1 MPTWSPDNVILTDA
15 GQQILSKLS
24 LGKGSIEITN
34 IKVGLYVSDTDPNI
48 SDLATVTD
56 IQHIATTINAG
67 VIGVTSEGNFS
78 NVEISVENTVNTK
91 SVTKFC
97 QIGIYAKYSGDGNEV
112 LYMIAQCNSGEYEQL
127 PAYSETPTALFYNLR
142 VYHGYEGGMTATIAE
157 NSYVD
162 PTRVVS
168 LESRATELENQVEAL
183 TSRKLYVYSEAEDL
197 QVKFSVDSPLVD
209 RENVVNVGLFPLIPL
224 SGNYYYCLI
233 PYNANNVTL
242 IENGES
248 VITSTIP
255 QESFYNP
262 PLLVHYGSNQFW
274 ANYLTKKFTVIL
286 RGVSVDPSVKI
297 TINYSYVNDGNVVSE
312 STTAIPLTG
321 KAMYSVS
328 TEGNP
333 DLNPCYKA
341 ELPIFLNSDLEIKWN
356 VNGAESTAT
365 IHYFE
370 LGFIDYIYINPLTS
384 VCGSLENIIPL
395 LFSNLVRGEHNHL
408 SAYIKRA
415 EDFATRIILNSGEI
429 VYDYS
434 NELDTVGYSCKEV
447 RIGTCCTKIC
457 DNAFS
462 MGTVDSV
469 FIPDTVESI
478 GSQAFNSATKVYIDN
493 YPVAVEVSDTAFE
506 NSEMVTYAY
515 ENPTD
520 VTMFFAGSKCI
531 YSTKSS
537 IISLDSVASPFF
549 SSGTVDKIFIGSN
562 VKSFCISNRTSSVMR
577 FPNLSKVIINEEG
590 EKLDLYNSFYGCS
603 KLLEITIPLRVSRL
617 STDFMGGIS
626 GTKKIYIDN
635 SPSGL
640 SKRKFDDTFKVYY
653 KYLNEMVAPI
663 EGDTTLVSNTH
674 SVSIP
679 AHYVKENH
687 KVTVYFSSISASD
700 LESSSATGSSIPSL
714 SLPFKPS
721 HEFAQVV
728 NQFYKTQVSGY
739 TQNVKEMV
747 VCDNSTV
754 GTATLIL
761 DIPSTST
768 VSFIDIGIK
777 GGVFTYFT
785 SE

>member
-15 GQQILSKLS
+15 GQQILAKLS

-34 IKVGLYVSDTDPNI
+34 IKIGLYVSDTDPNI
-48 SDLATVTD
+48 SDLPTVTD

-67 VIGVTSEGNFS
+67 IIGVTSEGNFS

-97 QIGIYAKYSGDGNEV
+97 QIGIYAKYSGDGKEV

-183 TSRKLYVYSEAEDL
+183 TSRKLYVYSEEDA
-197 QVKFSVDSPLVD
+197 QSVVFKLNSSLVD
-209 RENVVNVGLFPLIPL
+209 RENVINVGEFNLIPI

-233 PYNANNVTL
+233 PYNANCVQL
-242 IENGES
+242 KENNRYS
-248 VITSTIP
+248 DTMVIP

-262 PLLVHYGSNQFW
+262 PLLVHNGSKYFW
-274 ANYLTKKFTVIL
+274 ANYLTKKFTAIL
-286 RGVSVDPSVKI
+286 KGVSIIPYMEIKV
-297 TINYSYVNDGNVVSE
+297 NYSYIDNGSTISE
-312 STTAIPLTG
+312 STIAKSLTG
-321 KAMYSVS
+321 KAMLKVDA
-328 TEGNP
+328 EGQPILTN
-333 DLNPCYKA
+333 CYKV
-341 ELPIFLNSDLEIKWN
+341 ELPILLNSDLEIKWD
-356 VNGAESTAT
+356 NGDSEKTVVIPFSSLV
-365 IHYFE
+365 Y
-370 LGFIDYIYINPLTS
+370 GYNFIDPLNSSCDDFET
-384 VCGSLENIIPL
+384 VAPA
-395 LFSNLVRGEHNHL
+395 LFSNLVNGEHNHL
-408 SAYIKRA
+408 SAYIEKA

-429 VYDYS
+429 VYNYS
-434 NELDTVGYSCKEV
+434 NELDTVGYSCREV
-447 RIGTCCTKIC
+447 RVGTCCTKIC

-469 FIPDTVESI
+469 FIPDTVKSI
-478 GSQAFNSATKVYIDN
+478 GSQAFSSATKVYIDN

-531 YSTKSS
+531 YSTKSPN
-537 IISLDSVASPFF
+537 IGYSLYDFDTTSV
-549 SSGTVDKIFIGSN
+549 TKIVVGSN
-562 VKSFCISNRTSSVMR
+562 VNTLSIANRSNGNK
-577 FPNLSKVIINEEG
+577 FPNLESIKIVEEG
-590 EKLDLYNSFYGCS
+590 KVLSLNTYSFYGCS
-603 KLLEITIPLRVSRL
+603 KLTSITLPRRVKNIPKY
-617 STDFMGGIS
+617 FMDGIT
-626 GTKKIYIDN
+626 GTKNVYIDN
-635 SPSGL
+635 SPSGIAI
-640 SKRKFDDTFKVYY
+640 SAIFDDTFNVYY
-653 KYLNEMVAPI
+653 KYLGKIIAPI
-663 EGDTTLVSNTH
+663 EGDTVLISNSH
-674 SVSIP
+674 NVSIP

-700 LESSSATGSSIPSL
+700 LESSSATGSSIPSF

-728 NQFYKTQVSGY
+728 NQFYKNQVSGY

-747 VCDNSTV
+747 VCDNSTE
-754 GTATLIL
+754 GTITLTL

-768 VSFIDIGIK
+768 VSFISTGIK

>member
-15 GQQILSKLS
+15 GQQILAKLS

-48 SDLATVTD
+48 SDLSTVTD

-67 VIGVTSEGNFS
+67 IIGVTSEGNFS
-78 NVEISVENTVNTK
+78 NVEISVENTVNTE

-97 QIGIYAKYSGDGNEV
+97 QIGIYAKYSGDGKEV

-197 QVKFSVDSPLVD
+197 QVKFSVDNPLVD
-209 RENVVNVGLFPLIPL
+209 RENVVNVGVFPLIHL

-233 PYNANNVTL
+233 PYNANSVTL

-248 VITSTIP
+248 VITSIIP

-274 ANYLTKKFTVIL
+274 ANYLTKKFTIVL
-286 RGVSVDPSVKI
+286 EGVSVDPSVKI
-297 TINYSYVNDGNVVSE
+297 TINYSYEKGNTTVSE

-321 KAMYSVS
+321 KAMYMVNS
-328 TEGNP
+328 EGNP
-333 DLNPCYKA
+333 QLSPCYKA
-341 ELPIFLNSDLEIKWN
+341 ELPIFLNSDLEIKWS
-356 VNGAESTAT
+356 VNGAENTTT
-365 IHYFE
+365 IHYSE
-370 LGFIDYIYINPLTS
+370 LAFTDYIYINPLTS
-384 VCGSLENIIPL
+384 ACGSLENIIPL
-395 LFSNLVRGEHNHL
+395 LFSNLVKGEHNHL
-408 SAYIKRA
+408 SAYIEKA

-434 NELDTVGYSCKEV
+434 NELDTVGYSCREV

-462 MGTVDSV
+462 MGTVGSV

-478 GSQAFNSATKVYIDN
+478 GSQAFNSATKVYIGN

-531 YSTKSS
+531 YNTKSPN
-537 IISLDSVASPFF
+537 IGYSLYDFDTESV
-549 SSGTVDKIFIGSN
+549 TKIVVGSN
-562 VKSFCISNRTSSVMR
+562 VNALSIANRSSGNK
-577 FPNLSKVIINEEG
+577 FPNLESIKIVEEG
-590 EKLDLYNSFYGCS
+590 KVLILNTYSFYGCS
-603 KLLEITIPLRVSRL
+603 KLTSITLPRRVKNIPKY
-617 STDFMGGIS
+617 FMDGIT
-626 GTKKIYIDN
+626 GTKNVYIDN
-635 SPSGL
+635 NPSGIAI
-640 SKRKFDDTFKVYY
+640 SAIFDDTFNVYY
-653 KYLNEMVAPI
+653 KYLGKIIAPI
-663 EGDTTLVSNTH
+663 EGDTVLVSNSH
-674 SVSIP
+674 NVSIP

-728 NQFYKTQVSGY
+728 NQFYKNQVSGY

-747 VCDNSTV
+747 ICDNSTE
-754 GTATLIL
+754 GTITLTL

-768 VSFIDIGIK
+768 VSFISTGIK

>member
-15 GQQILSKLS
+15 GQQILAKLS

-34 IKVGLYVSDTDPNI
+34 IKIGLYVSDTDPNI
-48 SDLATVTD
+48 SDLPTVTD

-67 VIGVTSEGNFS
+67 IIGVTSEGNFS

-91 SVTKFC
+91 RVTKFC
-97 QIGIYAKYSGDGNEV
+97 QIGIYAKYSGDGTEV

-162 PTRVVS
+162 PTRVIS

-183 TSRKLYVYSEAEDL
+183 TSRKLYVYSEEN
-197 QVKFSVDSPLVD
+197 VFSANFKLNSPLVD
-209 RENVVNVGLFPLIPL
+209 RENVVTIGGFKLTPI
-224 SGNYYYCLI
+224 SGNYYCCLI
-233 PYNANNVTL
+233 PYNANSVML
-242 IENGES
+242 MENNKYS
-248 VITSTIP
+248 NATTIP

-262 PLLVHYGSNQFW
+262 PLLVHNNSRYFW

-286 RGVSVDPSVKI
+286 KGVSIDPDIKI
-297 TINYSYVNDGNVVSE
+297 TIKYSYIDKNTGSTISE
-312 STTAIPLTG
+312 STVAKPLTG
-321 KAMYSVS
+321 KAMLKVDA
-328 TEGNP
+328 EGQPILTN
-333 DLNPCYKA
+333 CYKV
-341 ELPIFLNSDLEIKWN
+341 ELPIFLNSDLEINWI
-356 VNGAESTAT
+356 VGSTEKTVVIPFDSLVYA
-365 IHYFE
+365 YN
-370 LGFIDYIYINPLTS
+370 FIDPLNSSCDDFET
-384 VCGSLENIIPL
+384 VAPA
-395 LFSNLVRGEHNHL
+395 LFNNLVKGEHNHL
-408 SAYIKRA
+408 SAYIEKA

-434 NELDTVGYSCKEV
+434 NELDTVGYSCREV

-457 DNAFS
+457 DNTFS

-531 YSTKSS
+531 YSTKSPN
-537 IISLDSVASPFF
+537 IGYSLYDFDTTSV
-549 SSGTVDKIFIGSN
+549 TKIVVGSN
-562 VKSFCISNRTSSVMR
+562 VNALSIMNKSGSGNA
-577 FPNLSKVIINEEG
+577 FPNLESIEFVEEG
-590 EKLDLYNSFYGCS
+590 KAISLPAYSFYGCS
-603 KLLEITIPLRVSRL
+603 KLTSITLPRRVKNIPKY
-617 STDFMGGIS
+617 FMDGIT
-626 GTKKIYIDN
+626 GTKNVYIDN
-635 SPSGL
+635 NPSGIAI
-640 SKRKFDDTFKVYY
+640 SAIFDDTFNVYY
-653 KYLNEMVAPI
+653 KYLGKIIAPI
-663 EGDTTLVSNTH
+663 EGDTVLVSNSH
-674 SVSIP
+674 NVSIP

-728 NQFYKTQVSGY
+728 NQFYKNQVSGY
-739 TQNVKEMV
+739 TQNVKEMI
-747 VCDNSTV
+747 VCEDSSV
-754 GTATLIL
+754 GTATLTL

-768 VSFIDIGIK
+768 ISFINTGIK

>member
-1 MPTWSPDNVILTDA
+1 MPTWSPDNVILTNA
-15 GQQILSKLS
+15 GQQILANLS

-34 IKVGLYVSDTDPNI
+34 IKVGIYVSDTDPNI
-48 SDLATVTD
+48 SDLPTVTD

-67 VIGVTSEGNFS
+67 IIGVTSEGNFS
-78 NVEISVENTVNTK
+78 NVEISVENTVNTE

-97 QIGIYAKYSGDGNEV
+97 QIGIYAKYSGDGKEV

-168 LESRATELENQVEAL
+168 LESRATELENQVESL
-183 TSRKLYVYSEAEDL
+183 TSRKLYVYSEED
-197 QVKFSVDSPLVD
+197 VESVVFKLNSSLVD
-209 RENVVNVGLFPLIPL
+209 RENVINVGEFNLIPI

-233 PYNANNVTL
+233 PYNANCVQL
-242 IENGES
+242 RENNRYS
-248 VITSTIP
+248 DIMVIP

-262 PLLVHYGSNQFW
+262 PLLVHNGSRYFW
-274 ANYLTKKFTVIL
+274 ANYLTKKFTAIL
-286 RGVSVDPSVKI
+286 KGVSIIPNIEIKV
-297 TINYSYVNDGNVVSE
+297 NYSYVDSGSTISE
-312 STTAIPLTG
+312 STIAKSLTG
-321 KAMYSVS
+321 KAMLKVDA
-328 TEGNP
+328 EGQPILTN
-333 DLNPCYKA
+333 CYKV
-341 ELPIFLNSDLEIKWN
+341 ELPILLNSDLEIKWVSGDSEKTVVIPFSSLAYDCN
-356 VNGAESTAT
+356 
-365 IHYFE
+365 
-370 LGFIDYIYINPLTS
+370 FIDPLNS
-384 VCGSLENIIPL
+384 SCDDLETVAPA
-395 LFSNLVRGEHNHL
+395 LFSNLVKGEHNHL
-408 SAYIKRA
+408 SAYIEKA

-462 MGTVDSV
+462 RGTVDSV
-469 FIPDTVESI
+469 FIPDTIKSI
-478 GSQAFNSATKVYIDN
+478 GSRAFSSATKVYIDN

-531 YSTKSS
+531 YSTKD
-537 IISLDSVASPFF
+537 INIGYSLYDFDTTSV
-549 SSGTVDKIFIGSN
+549 TKIVVGSN
-562 VKSFCISNRTSSVMR
+562 VSALSIKNRSSGNK
-577 FPNLSKVIINEEG
+577 FPNLESIKIVEEG
-590 EKLDLYNSFYGCS
+590 KTLSLSTYSFYGCS
-603 KLLEITIPLRVSRL
+603 KLSSITLPRRVKNIPRY
-617 STDFMGGIS
+617 FMDGITE
-626 GTKKIYIDN
+626 TKNVYIDN
-635 SPSGL
+635 NPSGIAI
-640 SKRKFDDTFKVYY
+640 SAIFDDTFNVYY
-653 KYLNEMVAPI
+653 KYLGKINAPI
-663 EGDTTLVSNTH
+663 EGDTVLVSISHN
-674 SVSIP
+674 VSIP

-739 TQNVKEMV
+739 TQNVKEMI
-747 VCDNSTV
+747 VCENSNV
-754 GTATLIL
+754 GTANLTL

-768 VSFIDIGIK
+768 VRFIDIGIN